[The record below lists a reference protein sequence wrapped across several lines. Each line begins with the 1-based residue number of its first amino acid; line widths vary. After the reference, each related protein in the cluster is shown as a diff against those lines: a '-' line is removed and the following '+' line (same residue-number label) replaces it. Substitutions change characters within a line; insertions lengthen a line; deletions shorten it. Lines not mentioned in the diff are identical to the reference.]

1 MSLNIGENFKQRW
14 LDTPE
19 PVRQIFCD
27 ELQHICDLLEPDT
40 QFHKWQHQEAILQ
53 QKHRKIIEQAYEQL
67 KQEILTEQAR
77 VAEERRQQRQAEL
90 EQQLADKRALEAAR
104 LELLRVQEQHKIQQD
119 QLQLQQ
125 IAKDLEH
132 DLRVQSAAEIAR
144 FEATQSKQFNRQKLS
159 LEEIKLRL
167 EIEAEQMID
176 QMLQDVKQQLK
187 LAAKEEIDLL
197 LTQQLSQSLEDHA
210 TDQN

>member
-19 PVRQIFCD
+19 PVRQVFCD
-27 ELQHICDLLEPDT
+27 ELKHICDLLEPDI

-53 QKHRKIIEQAYEQL
+53 QRHRKIIEHAYEKL
-67 KQEILTEQAR
+67 KQDILAEQAR
-77 VAEERRQQRQAEL
+77 LAAERKRQRQAEL

-104 LELLRVQEQHKIQQD
+104 LELLHIQEQQKCQQD

-125 IAKDLEH
+125 IAKDLEQE
-132 DLRVQSAAEIAR
+132 LRVQSAAEIAR
-144 FEATQSKQFNRQKLS
+144 FEAQQSKQFNRQKLS

-176 QMLQDVKQQLK
+176 QMLRDVKQQLK

-197 LTQQLSQSLEDHA
+197 LTQQLSQSLDDHLS
-210 TDQN
+210 D